1 MINTFMLLLAF
12 TLTDPS
18 GIDRDERV
26 HVLSRHFDTESE
38 CQQFIVDWKDTIETQ
53 GVDTVQGMLKEGWEI
68 KLDHFGC
75 TEKANL

>member
-26 HVLSRHFDTESE
+26 HVLSLSIPLGSVR
-38 CQQFIVDWKDTIETQ
+38 V
-53 GVDTVQGMLKEGWEI
+53 
-68 KLDHFGC
+68 
-75 TEKANL
+75 KANNNINVLIMNSFL